1 MEPIKPPH
9 RTCVLVLGAGAGWE
23 STALKALSDNRGV
36 VVLKRCVDVTD
47 LLAAVTT
54 GQAHVAVLALDAP
67 GLDSAAIDHLRL
79 HQVEPVVVLADAGR
93 EDLRARVDRKSVGE
107 GKRGAVRVK
116 H

>member
-23 STALKALSDNRGV
+23 STALKALSDNHGV

-67 GLDSAAIDHLRL
+67 SLDSAATDHLRPN
-79 HQVEPVVVLADAGR
+79 QVEPVGVLADAGR
-93 EDLRARVDRKSVGE
+93 EDLRARANRLGVTHCPDETHLSR
-107 GKRGAVRVK
+107 
-116 H
+116 